1 QSGMGP
7 LQGTTT
13 LDIGTANGN
22 GTVSFTNLR
31 IDAAGTG
38 KQLQASASGLTSAS
52 SSTFAVAHASAAR
65 LAIQTQPSTNATA
78 GDILTNQPVIQIAD
92 NYGNTIS
99 EDNSTAVTASLHG
112 GGTGLEG
119 TLTLAAASGIVT
131 FTNIYFDFAANVQ
144 LDFNGGSLPTVTSD
158 TIHVGPAAGSRLLI
172 DTQPAATATAGQAFS
187 PQPVISLRDAFG
199 NIITGDNVTQVT
211 VTRTAG
217 GTLLGTTTVTAV
229 NGVFTFTDLAETVAG
244 SMTLTFSSTGL
255 TPLTSSSIQVNPGA
269 VAQLSLQTQPS
280 STITAGT
287 KFPQQPVVWLLDAY
301 GNLVTTDNTT
311 QVTASRING
320 SGNLQGTT
328 TMTAI
333 GGIVTYTNLTHF
345 NATVMNLEFTSGS
358 LSTTSDP
365 VTVNAGPATHL
376 EFAQEPVFELAG
388 HVFDAQPIVQTTDA
402 YGNVA
407 TDIPSSLPVTI
418 TLASGSGYLFGQTT
432 IDAGTASGDGI
443 AEFTNLQINAFG
455 DKELM
460 ASAPGFTSAVSDVF
474 TIDGTV
480 QPFAKYGGSYS
491 IGGTA
496 NSIWVGNFR
505 AASTARDVVVGN
517 YDDNTI
523 TIRLSNDDGTFA
535 SSATYAVA
543 GHPVAVRAAD
553 LNGDGYDDL
562 IIAYADTNMV
572 TVMLST
578 GSHGTNFATGVGYIT
593 STSSNSGISAIFLT
607 DLNGDGHQDLIVAN
621 SVDNTVS
628 VLSGTSASGFS
639 SPVTYNV
646 GTKPM
651 WIHVADMNGDN
662 RQDIITANYTSGTI
676 SILPGQAGG
685 TFGSAQSIT
694 LFPGGTPQPIR
705 VVTPDVNRDGRLDL
719 AVVNYA
725 SNTLSILLQQTNGTY
740 AMSTNYNVGTHPSDF
755 FLRDLDGNG
764 ISDLAVLNSGSG
776 TVDLFFNNGT
786 GSYVVGGTIAVGP
799 GPVSMFGGKFSSAL
813 NMNALVVA
821 DAVSSNMS
829 VLFYSGPISESTTIN
844 VSENRSASVVLGAHN
859 NFFPK
864 IYDFTITQYPTNG
877 TISGTAPNLTYT
889 PHSDFIGTDHLKFI
903 ADAGGVE
910 SAVATV
916 TFTVLTV
923 NHQPTFTMSTNYIAL
938 LQGSSDTL
946 KNFITSKNAGAP
958 TESAQK
964 IDYIITNIDTNLYAT
979 VPKVAT
985 NGTLTF
991 KLAPLARG
999 TNDLTVYAHDNGGT
1013 ARGGT

>member
-1 QSGMGP
+1 
-7 LQGTTT
+7 
-13 LDIGTANGN
+13 
-22 GTVSFTNLR
+22 
-31 IDAAGTG
+31 
-38 KQLQASASGLTSAS
+38 
-52 SSTFAVAHASAAR
+52 
-65 LAIQTQPSTNATA
+65 
-78 GDILTNQPVIQIAD
+78 
-92 NYGNTIS
+92 
-99 EDNSTAVTASLHG
+99 
-112 GGTGLEG
+112 
-119 TLTLAAASGIVT
+119 
-131 FTNIYFDFAANVQ
+131 
-144 LDFNGGSLPTVTSD
+144 
-158 TIHVGPAAGSRLLI
+158 
-172 DTQPAATATAGQAFS
+172 
-187 PQPVISLRDAFG
+187 
-199 NIITGDNVTQVT
+199 
-211 VTRTAG
+211 
-217 GTLLGTTTVTAV
+217 
-229 NGVFTFTDLAETVAG
+229 
-244 SMTLTFSSTGL
+244 
-255 TPLTSSSIQVNPGA
+255 
-269 VAQLSLQTQPS
+269 
-280 STITAGT
+280 
-287 KFPQQPVVWLLDAY
+287 
-301 GNLVTTDNTT
+301 
-311 QVTASRING
+311 
-320 SGNLQGTT
+320 
-328 TMTAI
+328 
-333 GGIVTYTNLTHF
+333 
-345 NATVMNLEFTSGS
+345 
-358 LSTTSDP
+358 
-365 VTVNAGPATHL
+365 
-376 EFAQEPVFELAG
+376 
-388 HVFDAQPIVQTTDA
+388 
-402 YGNVA
+402 
-407 TDIPSSLPVTI
+407 
-418 TLASGSGYLFGQTT
+418 
-432 IDAGTASGDGI
+432 
-443 AEFTNLQINAFG
+443 
-455 DKELM
+455 
-460 ASAPGFTSAVSDVF
+460 
-474 TIDGTV
+474 
-480 QPFAKYGGSYS
+480 
-491 IGGTA
+491 
-496 NSIWVGNFR
+496 
-505 AASTARDVVVGN
+505 
-517 YDDNTI
+517 
-523 TIRLSNDDGTFA
+523 
-535 SSATYAVA
+535 
-543 GHPVAVRAAD
+543 
-553 LNGDGYDDL
+553 
-562 IIAYADTNMV
+562 
-572 TVMLST
+572 
-578 GSHGTNFATGVGYIT
+578 T

-1013 ARGGT
+1013 ARGGTNTSVGQVLRIVALRYDHAPVVKTIPTITMLEDSTTNITITVTDLDDPMENISVTPDSLNESIIPTANIAVSGPVDTNFFITITPAPDANGAATINLLVSDGQDTTIATVHVNITAVDDPPSFNLPQPAVSALEDSGTITVSNFCTSISAGPTNEVAQTLTFVIGNTNKAAFTSQPAIDKNGTLKFHPALAYVGTNYFTVYLKDSGTTANAGVNVSATNVFSIGVTTNNFRHISGTYNGLFYEDTGVSHSSSGFFTFTLGYTRTFSGSMKISGGTYPMSGLFDTNGNAHITVKRTGTVSLTANLEVDLLGSSDEVTGDVTDGNWDAALLGDRAPTTAPAGTVGKFNVAFVGNGDGVLTMGGDAIGVVTVTAANRLSLSGSLPDRTILSQTIALSKNGQWPLYVPLYAGAGSMIGWVTVTNHTQPVQAQPDGISLIKTNNHKTYYPGGFTNTFSIESGVSVPFVFGVPVISTNGTVTCSSGNLFGDDVAPYSMSTNNVFFPDPSFDKFKVTFDKTAGYLNGSFFNSGNATVTPIKAILIPSLNEVRGYFTTPLQTGEFLLQGN